1 MKINEYQLKEKIN
14 TFDNKNIVVYFND
27 LLQAKII
34 MNNVKINYNI
44 RTGYLKIKDD
54 IDNNICINIVSAY
67 NIQAKERKI
76 IIELDS
82 GINVKIQQN

>member
-44 RTGYLKIKDD
+44 KTGYLKIKDD
-54 IDNNICINIVSAY
+54 IDNNICINIVSSY
-67 NIQAKERKI
+67 NIQAKEKEI
-76 IIELDS
+76 TIELDS
-82 GINVKIQQN
+82 GINIRIKQN